1 MLIAGQEVSN
11 ALSLHATALDKM
23 TLRRN
28 AITALQRS
36 VDYTQGLLRNESAN
50 NNEVITARQSLLT
63 AEPGRVNDKSQR
75 LPH

>member
-36 VDYTQGLLRNESAN
+36 VEYTKEPLRNGSAN

-63 AEPGRVNDKSQR
+63 AELGRVNDKSQ
-75 LPH
+75 L